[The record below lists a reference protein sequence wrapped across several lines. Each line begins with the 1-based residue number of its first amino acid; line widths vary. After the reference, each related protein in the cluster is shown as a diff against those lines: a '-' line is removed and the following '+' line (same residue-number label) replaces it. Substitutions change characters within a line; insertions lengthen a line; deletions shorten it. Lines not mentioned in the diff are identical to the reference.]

1 MKQNQKRNRLRLR
14 IALMIAILLAAC
26 VFPGAALAYTTD
38 RYDIDVIVRE
48 DNSYQVKER
57 INVNFDKQKRG
68 IFRYIPVYD
77 DEVRKTMKIT
87 DVDTGDVPH
96 KTYEENSKFVI
107 LLGDEDTYVTGP
119 QQYEISYLVRIYD
132 DKNVESDVL
141 YYDLLPTE
149 WETPIGACEIN
160 MKLPKPVK
168 KSEIEIYAAAYGSDT
183 AHENVYWS
191 YDENKNMLRI
201 TGTELPQGTGITVYI
216 PLEEG
221 YWVGQLNNDWARTAG
236 LVTMFAVPVLIVLYW
251 LRKGRDPK
259 LVKTVEFYPPKGMTP
274 AEVGYFYDGNIDSRD
289 LGAMV
294 VYMAQ
299 KGYLRIEEK
308 HHKLRVYPLKDPD
321 DLEKPFVS
329 RMYHGIFG
337 DAPLQTGADSS
348 GQTMPQGIAQK
359 GVNLGKYSSSLR
371 SAWQAAGRM
380 LETEYSGDNAPME
393 QGSKLRQIGGA
404 LILCVGHFLTFLFFA
419 LASRDSAVMGL
430 EIITQVLLL
439 VGISMAIKAKRLH
452 TDGKKFRKGLRIFA
466 AGALI
471 ALACFCTKVGIG
483 WVGESAGLALL
494 FCALIVISAICAV
507 FMERRNQKYARELGQ
522 IFGLRNFIEKAELP
536 KLNLLVEE
544 DPSYFY
550 NILPYAYVM
559 GLTDKWIKQFENIAV
574 PPADWYDAEDDLL
587 GRLYWLEMMERIEEL
602 RTYTSY
608 ASSATSSSTGSSG
621 DSGGTS
627 YSSDGG
633 GYSGGGYGG
642 GGGGAW

>member
-1 MKQNQKRNRLRLR
+1 M
-14 IALMIAILLAAC
+14 
-26 VFPGAALAYTTD
+26 
-38 RYDIDVIVRE
+38 RE

-57 INVNFDKQKRG
+57 IDVNFDKQQRG

-77 DEVRKTMKIT
+77 DEIRKTMKIT

-96 KTYEENSKFVI
+96 KTYEENGKFVI
-107 LLGDEDTYVTGP
+107 RLGDEDTYVTGP

-183 AHENVYWS
+183 VHENVYWS

-289 LGAMV
+289 LGAMG

-308 HHKLRVYPLKDPD
+308 NHKLRVYPLKDPD
-321 DLEKPFVS
+321 ELERPFVC

-337 DAPLQTGADSS
+337 DAPLQ
-348 GQTMPQGIAQK
+348 K
-359 GVNLGKYSSSLR
+359 GVNLGKYSSSLS
-371 SAWQAAGRM
+371 SAWQSAGRM

-393 QGSKLRQIGGA
+393 QGGKLRQIGGA
-404 LILCVGHFLTFLFFA
+404 LILCAGHFLTFLFFA

-452 TDGKKFRKGLRIFA
+452 TDGKKFRKGLRVFA

-471 ALACFCTKVGIG
+471 ALACCCTK
-483 WVGESAGLALL
+483 
-494 FCALIVISAICAV
+494 AV
-507 FMERRNQKYARELGQ
+507 FMERHNRKYARELGQ
-522 IFGLRNFIEKAELP
+522 IFGLRNFIEDAELP

-608 ASSATSSSTGSSG
+608 SSSATSSSTGSSG